1 MYLEHFGLL
10 RLPFTI
16 APDPDLLF
24 PSKNHQE
31 ALAHLHYALTGH
43 GGLVCLTGEVG
54 TGKTT
59 LCRAFLADL
68 PKGVRSAYIFNPQ
81 LSPVELLQAIAEE
94 FGIATNNSQSQ
105 RELYNLLNQTLLEGY
120 AKGERFICV
129 IDEAQTMPASLL
141 EQVRLL
147 TNLETNH
154 EKLLTLILVGQ
165 PELQQVLANHNL
177 RQLNQRI
184 TARFHL
190 SHLSWQDC
198 VQYINYR
205 CEKSGAKRNLFSTAA
220 MWRLWRASKGIPRIL
235 NTLADRALL
244 GAYALNKH
252 RVGWT
257 LVRGAQAEVLPKY
270 HPQTNLFWPVSLV
283 ALLLTFSVFF
293 LKDLKELSLPWLS
306 STEDLPVLALSQQ
319 LQLGEYKDCTH
330 LQEGNWSCMWLDWP
344 LSQLKQLN
352 TPVMV
357 QVNTGEKLQWQLLSS
372 LGANVAYTKQALLLW
387 QGPSAYHGQLVRPN
401 EVSHIVPWVRQ
412 QLNFNDRQGWQR
424 IGSNSQSVG
433 PDPNFYDA
441 LLAFEVERFQ
451 RQHNLTPDRIL
462 GQQTLLMLWLKERG

>member
-1 MYLEHFGLL
+1 MYLEHFGLQ

-24 PSKNHQE
+24 PSENHQE

-59 LCRAFLADL
+59 LCRAFLANL
-68 PKGVRSAYIFNPQ
+68 PKGIRSAYIFNPQ

-94 FGIATNNSQSQ
+94 FGIDTNNVHSQ
-105 RELYNLLNQTLLEGY
+105 RELYNLLNQTLLAGY
-120 AKGERFICV
+120 AQGERFICV

-190 SHLSWQDC
+190 THLSWRDC

-205 CEKSGAKRNLFSTAA
+205 CKKSGASRSLFSTLA
-220 MWRLWRASKGIPRIL
+220 MWRLWRASNGIPRIL

-244 GAYALNKH
+244 GAYALNKKK
-252 RVGWT
+252 VSWS

-270 HPQTNLFWPVSLV
+270 KSGTNKLWPVGFVCLFV
-283 ALLLTFSVFF
+283 LFTAYLY
-293 LKDLKELSLPWLS
+293 KDAKIPWLAD
-306 STEDLPVLALSQQ
+306 TEELPVLMLSKQ
-319 LQLGEYKDCTH
+319 LQLGEFTSCTE
-330 LQEGNWSCMWLDWP
+330 LEKVGWSCLWLDWP
-344 LSQLKQLN
+344 LAQLKPLN
-352 TPVMV
+352 TSVMV
-357 QVNTGEKLQWQLLSS
+357 QVNTGEKLQWLPLES

-387 QGPSAYHGQLVRPN
+387 QGPASYDGQLVRPN
-401 EVSHIVPWVRQ
+401 DVSTVVAWVRQ
-412 QLNFNDRQGWQR
+412 HLNITDRQGWQR
-424 IGSNSQSVG
+424 IGSNNQAVG
-433 PDPNFYDA
+433 PDPEYYDA

-451 RQHNLTPDRIL
+451 RKNNLTPDRIL
-462 GQQTLLMLWLKERG
+462 GQQTLLMLWLKGRG

>member
-1 MYLEHFGLL
+1 MYLEHFGLQ

-59 LCRAFLADL
+59 LCRAFLSDL
-68 PKGVRSAYIFNPQ
+68 PKGIRSAYIFNPQ

-94 FGIATNNSQSQ
+94 FGVATNNSQSQ

-165 PELQQVLANHNL
+165 PELQQILAKHNL

-205 CEKSGAKRNLFSTAA
+205 CKKSGAQRNLFSTAA

-244 GAYALNKH
+244 GAYALNKQT
-252 RVGWT
+252 VGWS
-257 LVRGAQAEVLPKY
+257 LVRGAQSEVLPRHYSKL
-270 HPQTNLFWPVSLV
+270 NAFWPVSFV
-283 ALLLTFSVFF
+283 MLLLVFSTFM
-293 LKDLKELSLPWLS
+293 LKDFTEISIPWFES
-306 STEDLPVLALSQQ
+306 SEDLPVLTLSQQ
-319 LQLGEYKDCTH
+319 LQLGQYKSCAQ
-330 LQEGNWSCMWLDWP
+330 LQEGSWSCLWLDWP

-352 TPVMV
+352 IPVMV
-357 QVNTGEKLQWQLLSS
+357 QVNTGEKLQWQS
-372 LGANVAYTKQALLLW
+372 LETLGPNVAYTKQALLLW
-387 QGPSAYHGQLVRPN
+387 QGPSAYNGLIIRPN
-401 EVSHIVPWVRQ
+401 EISNVVPWVRQ
-412 QLNFNDRQGWQR
+412 QLNFNDRQDWQR
-424 IGSNSQSVG
+424 IGSNNQSVEPN
-433 PDPNFYDA
+433 PDYYDA
-441 LLAFEVERFQ
+441 LLAFEVEKFQ
-451 RQHNLTPDRIL
+451 RQNNLTPDRIL
-462 GQQTLLMLWLKERG
+462 GQQTLLMLWLKGRD

>member
-1 MYLEHFGLL
+1 MYLEHFGLQ

-43 GGLVCLTGEVG
+43 DGLVCLTGEVG

-244 GAYALNKH
+244 GAYALNKQT
-252 RVGWT
+252 VGWS
-257 LVRGAQAEVLPKY
+257 LVRGAQAEVM
-270 HPQTNLFWPVSLV
+270 PQYKSRSNKFWPLGFAS
-283 ALLLTFSVFF
+283 LLLVFLVF
-293 LKDLKELSLPWLS
+293 LFKDVKDYGFNWLS
-306 STEDLPVLALSQQ
+306 NTEELPVLVLSQK
-319 LQLGEYKDCTH
+319 LGLGEYKSCTQ
-330 LQEGNWSCMWLDWP
+330 LQQGNWSCLWLDWP
-344 LSQLKQLN
+344 LSQLKQ
-352 TPVMV
+352 
-357 QVNTGEKLQWQLLSS
+357 
-372 LGANVAYTKQALLLW
+372 
-387 QGPSAYHGQLVRPN
+387 
-401 EVSHIVPWVRQ
+401 
-412 QLNFNDRQGWQR
+412 
-424 IGSNSQSVG
+424 
-433 PDPNFYDA
+433 
-441 LLAFEVERFQ
+441 
-451 RQHNLTPDRIL
+451 
-462 GQQTLLMLWLKERG
+462 